1 MLQTTLPLAKLCA
14 MVTMQKRGEP
24 SVQSFSLPLT
34 PVASD
39 TQDAEGQAKVGSRLF
54 GTGVILLELGSF
66 FLELRSFFWNWVI
79 LLELG

>member
-39 TQDAEGQAKVGSRLF
+39 PQDIEGQAKVKSYLF
-54 GTGVILLELGSF
+54 GTG
-66 FLELRSFFWNWVI
+66 FFWNWI
-79 LLELG
+79 DSFGIGW